1 MLFFVWYKLKKVC
14 IFTKTNQLNINTMK
28 NLNELTDTQLE
39 RKLNKAYNSSSYELV
54 DLIEDEQRLR
64 YSDWEKQ
71 MAFKTLELKSVTS
84 INLAKYEIN
93 SILKLRSELPKGSTK
108 DKLTYLMN
116 NYRSMGANEY
126 AAVLNMNNKYIQKLF
141 HKLYKAKN
149 N

>member
-1 MLFFVWYKLKKVC
+1 
-14 IFTKTNQLNINTMK
+14 MK

-71 MAFKTLELKSVTS
+71 MAFKTLEPKSVAS

-93 SILKLRSELPKGSTK
+93 SILKLRSELPKGGTK

>member
-1 MLFFVWYKLKKVC
+1 
-14 IFTKTNQLNINTMK
+14 MK

-71 MAFKTLELKSVTS
+71 MAFKTLEPKSVAS

-116 NYRSMGANEY
+116 NYYSMGANEY

>member
-1 MLFFVWYKLKKVC
+1 
-14 IFTKTNQLNINTMK
+14 MK

-39 RKLNKAYNSSSYELV
+39 RKLNKAYSSSSYELV

-64 YSDWEKQ
+64 YSNWEKQ
-71 MAFKTLELKSVTS
+71 MTFKTLEPKSVAS

>member
-1 MLFFVWYKLKKVC
+1 
-14 IFTKTNQLNINTMK
+14 MK

-54 DLIEDEQRLR
+54 NLIEDEQRLR
-64 YSDWEKQ
+64 YLNWEKQ
-71 MAFKTLELKSVTS
+71 MTFKTLEPKSAAS
-84 INLAKYEIN
+84 INLAKYEVN
-93 SILKLRSELPKGSTK
+93 SILKLRSELPKGNTK
-108 DKLTYLMN
+108 DKLTYLMD
-116 NYRSMGANEY
+116 NYYSMGANEY

>member
-1 MLFFVWYKLKKVC
+1 
-14 IFTKTNQLNINTMK
+14 MK

-64 YSDWEKQ
+64 YSNWEKQ
-71 MAFKTLELKSVTS
+71 MTFKTLEPKSVAS

>member
-1 MLFFVWYKLKKVC
+1 
-14 IFTKTNQLNINTMK
+14 MK